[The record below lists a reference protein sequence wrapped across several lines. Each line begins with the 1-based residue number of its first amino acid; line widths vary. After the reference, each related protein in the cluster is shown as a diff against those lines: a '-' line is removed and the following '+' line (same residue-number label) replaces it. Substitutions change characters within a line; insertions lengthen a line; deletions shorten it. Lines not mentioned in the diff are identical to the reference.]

1 MSEKKWNGVIAEL
14 INKEVDMIVVFLI
27 INLER
32 VGYIDFFKSF
42 KYQGL
47 IILVKKV
54 FYKLKIQ
61 LESLEFDIV

>member
-1 MSEKKWNGVIAEL
+1 MYLLLFLLKVNKTSEKKWNGVIAEL

-42 KYQGL
+42 KY
-47 IILVKKV
+47 
-54 FYKLKIQ
+54 
-61 LESLEFDIV
+61 